1 MCVPRAAD
9 CDDKI
14 AEGCQPVYF
23 VWLILL
29 GASRWRL
36 PQFTAIFLP
45 QHLPPAL
52 DLSRSSLM
60 SAAWGGAERT
70 EQGEAGLGE
79 RLNIRIGDGPG
90 SSRVQ

>member
-36 PQFTAIFLP
+36 PPIYSDLPSPTFTSGSGLVPFES
-45 QHLPPAL
+45 HV
-52 DLSRSSLM
+52 SRLGR
-60 SAAWGGAERT
+60 GGEDGAGR
-70 EQGEAGLGE
+70 GGLG
-79 RLNIRIGDGPG
+79 RKA
-90 SSRVQ
+90 QY